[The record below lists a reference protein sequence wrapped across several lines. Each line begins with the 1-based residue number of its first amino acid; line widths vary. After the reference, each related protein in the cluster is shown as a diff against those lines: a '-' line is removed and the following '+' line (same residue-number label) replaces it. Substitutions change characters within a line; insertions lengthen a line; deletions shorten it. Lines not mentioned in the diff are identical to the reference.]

1 MKQKKRWIE
10 DMEKKL
16 MKIAQISLIQGQV
29 HMTSLFN
36 MTHKPKL
43 EITQLDFN
51 RKKKLRV
58 TPLDPKVLNSF
69 NLNG

>member
-1 MKQKKRWIE
+1 
-10 DMEKKL
+10 

-29 HMTSLFN
+29 HMNSLFK
-36 MTHKPKL
+36 MKHKPKL
-43 EITQLDFN
+43 GITPLDSQVLIILELN
-51 RKKKLRV
+51 RKKKLRI

>member
-1 MKQKKRWIE
+1 
-10 DMEKKL
+10 

-29 HMTSLFN
+29 LMTSLFN
-36 MTHKPKL
+36 MKHKPKL
-43 EITQLDFN
+43 GITPLDSQVLIKLDFN

-69 NLNG
+69 NLHG

>member
-1 MKQKKRWIE
+1 MGVNL
-10 DMEKKL
+10 D
-16 MKIAQISLIQGQV
+16 QISLIQGQV

-43 EITQLDFN
+43 GITPLDSQVLIKLGVN